1 MDNEKPL
8 KDNEDLAYYV
18 DELLGYCKNDLKYDL
33 DEAMQQ
39 PDKKDLDLIIEDLR
53 KQLNSI
59 ERELHAEPEKE
70 EGEENNA
77 EEEKKDEGPM
87 IVLMSDCYWARNRSF
102 LEAKARLHGE
112 EPRIAFVTTDQTASI
127 DGMGGFRYDPAKP
140 YFMIPLCRRV
150 SGPNKGKPG
159 TVEYHEPC

>member
-1 MDNEKPL
+1 MDNDKPL

-18 DELLGYCKNDLKYDL
+18 NEILEYCKNDLKYDIE
-33 DEAMQQ
+33 EAMKQS
-39 PDKKDLDLIIEDLR
+39 DKKDLDLIIEDLR
-53 KQLNSI
+53 KQLNSV

-70 EGEENNA
+70 ES
-77 EEEKKDEGPM
+77 EEKHEGEQKDDGPM

-102 LEAKARLHGE
+102 LEAKERLHGE

-127 DGMGGFRYDPAKP
+127 DGTGGFRYDPSKP
-140 YFMIPLCRRV
+140 YFSIPLCRRV

>member
-1 MDNEKPL
+1 MDNDKPL

-18 DELLGYCKNDLKYDL
+18 NELICYCKNDLKYDIE
-33 DEAMQQ
+33 EAMQQ
-39 PDKKDLDLIIEDLR
+39 SDKSDLASILEDLR
-53 KQLNSI
+53 KQINSV
-59 ERELHAEPEKE
+59 ERELYAEPEKE
-70 EGEENNA
+70 EGEDA
-77 EEEKKDEGPM
+77 EEKKDEGPM

-102 LEAKARLHGE
+102 LEAKERLHGE

-127 DGMGGFRYDPAKP
+127 DGMGGFRYDPSKP
-140 YFMIPLCRRV
+140 YFSIPLCRRV